1 MTIQDLLEGGL
12 VKVSQA
18 ARRLAMDRNTLYS
31 WMRQGKMPYTLIN
44 GTYRIPLRAIEE
56 MLARGLHVIDPQDTD

>member
-1 MTIQDLLEGGL
+1 MTIQDLLDGGL

-31 WMRQGKMPYTLIN
+31 WMHQGKMPYTLIN
-44 GTYRIPLRAIEE
+44 GTYRIPARAIEE
-56 MLARGLHVIDPQDTD
+56 MLTRGLHTIDAQASD